1 MPHDR
6 AIVCLLKVATKA
18 VAPYVLLY
26 YQISDAISLLMRLK
40 FSVTRFISSA
50 LASATNLDV
59 LLLFEDAKPGR
70 SCLSG

>member
-6 AIVCLLKVATKA
+6 AIVCLLKVAKA
-18 VAPYVLLY
+18 VAPTFCLY